1 MYVLTEL
8 GYVLICHVKEKRKK
22 KCSFENALVE
32 KSESSTR
39 NKKWISRRIVIIFN
53 LSFLFY
59 SRELALCLT
68 IIADSTYNVASI
80 VLVSLGKT

>member
-53 LSFLFY
+53 S
-59 SRELALCLT
+59 
-68 IIADSTYNVASI
+68 NVY
-80 VLVSLGKT
+80 LHGFVSLHYQKT